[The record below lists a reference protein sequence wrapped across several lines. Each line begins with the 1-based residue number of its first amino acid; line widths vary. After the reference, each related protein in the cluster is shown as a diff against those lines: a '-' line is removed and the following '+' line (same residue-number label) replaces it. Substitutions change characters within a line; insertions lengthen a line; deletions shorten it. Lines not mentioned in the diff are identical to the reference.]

1 MKNHA
6 YSLPSVALPLAGAW
20 LGSLVTEIMPYAL
33 VCTAM
38 VLTDCLSAI
47 MLRRRLK
54 CRGKIA
60 AASLSSH
67 RFGHV
72 VTTLIKI
79 YTLLVLSYMIDT
91 VIVCDIMSEGLTRLS
106 AALVCFWQALSI
118 LENEATESDA
128 RWARIAR
135 RILVD
140 KTGRHL
146 GIDLGELNDRQ
157 QR

>member
-79 YTLLVLSYMIDT
+79 YTLLVLSYMYD
-91 VIVCDIMSEGLTRLS
+91 
-106 AALVCFWQALSI
+106 
-118 LENEATESDA
+118 
-128 RWARIAR
+128 
-135 RILVD
+135 
-140 KTGRHL
+140 
-146 GIDLGELNDRQ
+146 
-157 QR
+157 